1 MPTPAAPISGQG
13 MGALGAALAQGPGG
27 GPAPSGGAAVAGAGA
42 GPAGAGVDA
51 QLQLLKQGMG
61 AIRELSEDVKLI
73 AEQFP
78 ATASTAEQIKQLLK
92 QMIIEMAPEAPAQT
106 GSSIAVPGGGA
117 AP

>member
-27 GPAPSGGAAVAGAGA
+27 GPTPPGGAGAAGAGA
-42 GPAGAGVDA
+42 GQAGAGVDA
-51 QLQLLKQGMG
+51 QLQLLRQGVG
-61 AIRELSEDVKLI
+61 SVRELSDDVKLL

-78 ATASTAEQIKQLLK
+78 MVAGTAEQIKQLLK
-92 QMIIEMAPEAPAQT
+92 QMLVEMAPEAPAQT
-106 GSSIAVPGGGA
+106 GSSIAVPGGGS